1 MENDNLEELV
11 EEELILYLN
20 SRSLQRL
27 EIPRLGIIEKL
38 TSHYWIS
45 EEFGLIPRID
55 IFSKWWGDEIG
66 KQTRHGQCSEELFS
80 GEKCLVN
87 FRSDGRWMYGTT
99 YLMKSYCS
107 DYYVLMP
114 EPRYS
119 LTYNKERSGSGT
131 LRLDNEILRA
141 VISFR
146 DPDKFEKIIKNIE
159 E

>member
-1 MENDNLEELV
+1 MENNNLELV

-27 EIPRLGIIEKL
+27 KIPKLGIIEKL
-38 TSHYWIS
+38 TNHYWIS

-55 IFSKWWGDEIG
+55 VFSTWWRNKVGE
-66 KQTRHGQCSEELFS
+66 QTEPSQCPKELFN

-87 FRSDGRWMYGTT
+87 FENENSSGWMYGTT
-99 YLMKSYCS
+99 YLMESYFS
-107 DYYVLMP
+107 DYYVIVP

-119 LTYNKERSGSGT
+119 LDHSEERSGT
-131 LRLDNEILRA
+131 LRIDSGVLRA